1 MVDRGRLFVV
11 TGPSGVGKS
20 TIVTEAVRRTGAV
33 YSVSATTRLPR
44 KDEIEGLHYRFV
56 DRETFLQMI
65 DAGELLEW
73 AEIYGEY
80 YGTRAGP
87 VREAVDAGRSILVE
101 IDIQGGLQVHEA
113 MPEATFILILPP
125 GEDELKRR
133 LCGRGSEDAS
143 ALAKRLGEA
152 QKEIQA
158 AEASGVYNHTVIND
172 DLESAVDKVVGIIRQ
187 ECPGK

>member
-20 TIVTEAVRRTGAV
+20 TIVAEAVRRTGAV
-33 YSVSATTRLPR
+33 YSVSATTRRPR
-44 KDEIEGLHYRFV
+44 KGEIEGVHYCFV
-56 DRETFLQMI
+56 DRETFRQMI

-80 YGTRAGP
+80 YGTPAGS

-101 IDIQGGLQVHEA
+101 IDIQGGLQVHQA

-133 LCGRGSEDAS
+133 LRGRGSEDAS
-143 ALAKRLGEA
+143 ALAKRLGQA

-158 AEASGVYNHTVIND
+158 AEASGVYNHRVIND
-172 DLESAVDKVVGIIRQ
+172 DLGSAVDKVVDIIRQ